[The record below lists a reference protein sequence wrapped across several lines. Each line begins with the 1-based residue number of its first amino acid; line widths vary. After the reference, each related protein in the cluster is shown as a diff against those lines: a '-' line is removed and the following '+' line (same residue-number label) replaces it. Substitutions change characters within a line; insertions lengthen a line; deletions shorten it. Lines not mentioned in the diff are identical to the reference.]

1 MKKRTP
7 LQMTIAGFIL
17 LNIGLTQFILSTD
30 ESTTQG
36 LYILGSVIFSLVGI
50 AILYKAYRAD
60 TSK

>member
-1 MKKRTP
+1 
-7 LQMTIAGFIL
+7 MTIAGFIL

-30 ESTTQG
+30 ESTTQE
-36 LYILGSVIFSLVGI
+36 LYILGSVIFSLVGR

>member
-1 MKKRTP
+1 
-7 LQMTIAGFIL
+7 MTIAGFIL

-36 LYILGSVIFSLVGI
+36 LYILGSVVFSLVGI